1 MLTPKNVEVD
11 KLNNEILDA
20 HFLDGSARTYH
31 SADSIDA
38 ASEEDRHLWPMEFLN
53 SLTPTGMP
61 PHELRLAPGCVV
73 MLLRNIDPDMGLC
86 NGARAL
92 VVKTHAKVLDV
103 ILIAGKHAGFR
114 AYIPRMTLAP
124 KNPDLP
130 FVLRRRQF
138 PLKLAWVMTINKAQ
152 GQTLFKAGIY
162 LPDPVFSHGQLYVAL
177 SRTGAASRVKVFV
190 ETRPGQGHFADI
202 DDVPT
207 GTYTVNVVWPEVGK
221 GDLLDLL
228 ILFRSIDDLCV
239 WICACILLNCS
250 VFPNVLLASLIPAE
264 IRCLLLDSMFAESL
278 ATP

>member
-11 KLNNEILDA
+11 RLNNEILDA
-20 HFLDGSARTYH
+20 QFLDGSIRIYH

-38 ASEEDRHLWPMEFLN
+38 ATDEDRYLWPMEFLN

-103 ILIAGKHAGFR
+103 MLIAGKHAGKR
-114 AYIPRMTLAP
+114 TYLPRMTLAP

-130 FVLRRRQF
+130 FILRRRQF
-138 PLKLAWVMTINKAQ
+138 PVKLAWVMTINKAQ
-152 GQTLFKAGIY
+152 GQTLFRAGIY

-177 SRTGAASRVKVFV
+177 SRTGAAYRVKVFV
-190 ETRPGQGHFADI
+190 ETRPGQGHFMDT
-202 DDVPT
+202 DGVPT
-207 GTYTVNVVWPEVGK
+207 GTYTVNVVWPEAG
-221 GDLLDLL
+221 LRTLMNFT
-228 ILFRSIDDLCV
+228 ISFRSIAKMSVCNFLCV
-239 WICACILLNCS
+239 LFC
-250 VFPNVLLASLIPAE
+250 
-264 IRCLLLDSMFAESL
+264 CL
-278 ATP
+278 